1 MVFFVS
7 ERSAS
12 GDNGQLQV
20 DNEMSRT
27 TTEALGSPQ
36 ESRGR
41 HHSGGSTSHRRPT
54 SPTPRD
60 RSRSPLRSS
69 PKSTSCSPRPLSPS
83 RVEQAEP
90 AARYAAEHAIKVS
103 SEQAKQSPPHS
114 PKVPS
119 QQQHTGNSS
128 SLHQVATSTSSK
140 LPPQASPGLKGQNG
154 LPSGNPFDQQN
165 PAAIASAIAAMQGQ
179 NPMQVRKKTSS
190 SCSSLEV

>member
-119 QQQHTGNSS
+119 QQQHTGSSS

-154 LPSGNPFDQQN
+154 LPPGNPFDQQN

-179 NPMQVRKKTSS
+179 NPMQVRKKPSS
-190 SCSSLEV
+190 S